1 MMPTSPFNQ
10 FKDWKKQWEHFFN
23 QDFWNNFEPFLQA
36 NKQSPSSLG
45 VNIYKKEE
53 NELLVVMN
61 IPGLEDVEQV
71 EVYTDYKTLEI
82 KAEINLQF
90 TEFELVEEGIFQ
102 GTFEKIVPLPF
113 AVKEDRI
120 EATYHSGLLM
130 IHLHRLIPDD
140 TKKKIKIKKAEL

>member
-10 FKDWKKQWEHFFN
+10 FKDWKKQWEYFFN
-23 QDFWNNFEPFLQA
+23 QDFWNNFEPFLQT
-36 NKQSPSSLG
+36 NKQSSSG

-71 EVYTDYKTLEI
+71 EVYVDYKTLEI

-90 TEFELVEEGIFQ
+90 KGFELVEEGIFQ
-102 GTFEKIVPLPF
+102 GTFEKTVPLPF

-120 EATYHSGLLM
+120 EASYAGGLLM

-140 TKKKIKIKKAEL
+140 TKKKIKIKKAEI